1 MPEVKEIIN
10 NNDIFPSETKPS
22 SRILLFNELKKI
34 ANDRLERW
42 SKSTGYPIQGIITD
56 PNGIAIHY
64 VPYQEV
70 QKKQKGGTVGTGL
83 IPTPIMKTLYNYYSS
98 TSPSIAEAVQ
108 VGMDVLNQRRK

>member
-22 SRILLFNELKKI
+22 SRILL
-34 ANDRLERW
+34 
-42 SKSTGYPIQGIITD
+42 D
-56 PNGIAIHY
+56 PNGITIHY

-83 IPTPIMKTLYNYYSS
+83 ITTPVAGKMLYNFYKKYSGSS